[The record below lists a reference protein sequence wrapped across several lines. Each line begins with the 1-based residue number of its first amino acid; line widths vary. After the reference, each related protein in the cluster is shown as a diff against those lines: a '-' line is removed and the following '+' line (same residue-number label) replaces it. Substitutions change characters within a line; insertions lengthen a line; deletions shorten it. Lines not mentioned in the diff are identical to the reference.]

1 MPKCNSC
8 GTEVSYNQDFCPNCG
23 ATVRNDQPNYMQ
35 QQPTSN
41 PADTGGFGWG
51 LLGFCF
57 PIVGLILFLVW
68 KQDKPLSAKAA
79 GIGAIIGFVLNFIS
93 IIIYVIAF
101 AEMFSQGGF
110 Y

>member
-8 GTEVSYNQDFCPNCG
+8 GTQVGYNQEFCPNCG
-23 ATVRNDQPNYMQ
+23 ASLKAQPDFIQ

-51 LLGFCF
+51 FLGFCI

-68 KQDKPLSAKAA
+68 KNDRPLTAKAA
-79 GIGAIIGFVLNFIS
+79 GIGALIGFIINLITS
-93 IIIYVIAF
+93 IIYIAVF
-101 AEMFSQGGF
+101 AEAIANGGF